1 MAAVDDVLRSPSAS
15 QYPAG
20 MADQLTHPSFTPP
33 PAETHLIPPPSATTA
48 FAPEPLPGLLP
59 GHGLVRVNIQG
70 SVMTSSMIVPSLMID
85 GRLLTSRYGVNAF
98 QVPAGVHRVEA
109 YAQWMRRY
117 GQALLDVNVPPG
129 AAVDVFYAAPLHQF
143 TTGNMGLTKQPRKGV
158 AAMILLLAL
167 VFVPLI
173 AAMVWAAQ
181 FG

>member
-1 MAAVDDVLRSPSAS
+1 
-15 QYPAG
+15 
-20 MADQLTHPSFTPP
+20 MADQLTHPSSTPP
-33 PAETHLIPPPSATTA
+33 SAQTQLIPPPSA
-48 FAPEPLPGLLP
+48 APLMAAEPVPGLLP

-85 GRLLTSRYGVNAF
+85 GRLLTSKYGVNAF
-98 QVPAGVHRVEA
+98 QVPAGLHKVEA

-117 GQALLDVNVPPG
+117 GQASLDVNVPPG

-143 TTGNMGLTKQPRKGV
+143 TTGNMGLTKQRRKGV
-158 AAMILLLAL
+158 GVMILLLSL

-173 AAMVWAAQ
+173 AAMVLAVQ